1 MTTAVVN
8 ILSLPFHVKNDYTY
22 LALGELAEKLFVG
35 AFVTVPFGR
44 LDKIMTGVVRSIGE
58 AEEIS
63 IGTKCISGMYDPVF
77 SLSGDLYRLCEYISD
92 QTVCSFSEA
101 VKAVFPQSF
110 LGVPDE
116 FYSVTDKLPSDDFNE
131 TVKLV
136 YAFIASSKNGVYLL
150 KIYDEFGRNVAA
162 VLAYLRENGYVKR
175 EMRPVGAPKT
185 EKVFYYTLNAAV
197 EYAKSKTKSAFTKQA
212 IDILSTLGETEKSVL
227 CEKSGISATMLDKM
241 VKLDLFSVRIEERL
255 RNPYKFRKNDE
266 VKVTLTDEQ
275 SQAVREID
283 ELCLAEKPAA
293 VLLHGVTG
301 SGKTQVIKAVC
312 DRVISRGKS
321 VIILVPEISLTP
333 QSVKIFCAA
342 YGERVVVMHSALS
355 QSERADAYRK
365 IKKGDADIVIGTRSA
380 VFAPFDNIG
389 LIVIDEEQE
398 HTYKSEMTPKYHA
411 RDAARFRC
419 NEHNAV
425 MLLASATPSV
435 ESYYKAQTGK
445 YKLIKLKSRFG
456 KAQLPK
462 VVIADLK
469 EDYATGATDAIGT
482 VLKGE
487 IVENKRRGNQSVLF
501 LNRRGYSNFLSCRMC
516 GEVVMCPHCDV
527 SLTYHT
533 TSRLRQYTAE
543 ELKEEYLEKKKKGYL
558 LCHYCGY
565 RVNIPEKCS
574 KCGSPHIAYMGHG
587 TQKICDDIADY
598 GYDISV
604 LRMDAD
610 TTSKKFSYDR
620 ILTDFREHEADV
632 LLGTQMVTKGH
643 DFPDVTLVG
652 VILADSSLYVAD
664 YHATE
669 HTFSLLTQVVGR
681 AGRAD
686 KPGVAVIQT
695 FNPDNEIIR
704 LAANQDYEGFYKGEI
719 ALRKAL
725 KFPPFCDVAVFMFTS
740 DVEVLLTRCV
750 SEFYLDLMEIL
761 GGEYN
766 DVKLQIFGP
775 VEAPI
780 HRLNGRWRMQMIVKC
795 KLNKRTRELFRKLM
809 KDFTEKNPSKVTV
822 GISVNP
828 TSL

>member
-1 MTTAVVN
+1 MITATVN

-22 LALGELAEKLFVG
+22 LVLGDLEKKLFVG
-35 AFVTVPFGR
+35 AFVTVPFGSV
-44 LDKIMTGVVRSIGE
+44 DKPMTGVVRSLQEVDG
-58 AEEIS
+58 IS
-63 IGTKCISGMYDPVF
+63 TGTKCISGMYDPVF
-77 SLSGDLYRLCEYISD
+77 SLSGDLYRLCEYIAD
-92 QTVCSFSEA
+92 RTVCSFAEA
-101 VKAVFPQSF
+101 VKAVFPQSL

-116 FYSVTDKLPSDDFNE
+116 FYTVTGEFPTDLNE
-131 TVKLV
+131 TVKLI
-136 YAFIASSKNGVYLL
+136 YAFISSHGGAYLL
-150 KIYDEFGRNVAA
+150 KLYEEFGKKVGPS
-162 VLAYLRENGYVKR
+162 LSYLTEKGYLKC
-175 EMRPVGAPKT
+175 ELRPVGIPKT
-185 EKVFYYTLNAAV
+185 EKVYYYTLNGDP
-197 EYAKSKTKSAFTKQA
+197 EYAKTKTRSAFAKQA
-212 IDILSTLGETEKSVL
+212 IDYLDKNGETEKSVI
-227 CEKSGISATMLDKM
+227 CEKSGISPSMLDKM
-241 VKLDLFSVRIEERL
+241 VKLELFTLRIEERL
-255 RNPYKFRKNDE
+255 RNPYRVEKKDE
-266 VKVTLTDEQ
+266 VKVTLTEEQ
-275 SQAVREID
+275 SNAVDEID
-283 ELCLAEKPAA
+283 GLCLEGKPAA

-312 DRVISRGKS
+312 DRVISRGKN
-321 VIILVPEISLTP
+321 VIVLVPEISLTP

-342 YGERVVVMHSALS
+342 YGERVVVIHSALS
-355 QSERADAYRK
+355 TSERADAYRK
-365 IKKGDADIVIGTRSA
+365 IKRKEADIVIGTRSA

-425 MLLASATPSV
+425 MLLSSATPSV
-435 ESYYKAQTGK
+435 ESYYKAKSGK
-445 YKLIKLKSRFG
+445 YKLITLKSRFG

-462 VVIADLK
+462 VVIADLR
-469 EDYATGATDAIGT
+469 EDYATGDIDAIGT

-487 IVENKRRGNQSVLF
+487 LIETKKRGNQSVLF

-533 TSRLRQYTAE
+533 TSRLSKYTAE
-543 ELKEEYLEKKKKGYL
+543 DEKKEYLEKKQKGYL

-565 RVNIPEKCS
+565 RVSVPEKCA
-574 KCGSPHIAYMGHG
+574 KCGSSHIAYMGHG
-587 TQKICDDIADY
+587 TQKICDDITDY
-598 GYDISV
+598 GYGITV

-620 ILTDFREHEADV
+620 ILGDFRQHRADV

-652 VILADSSLYVAD
+652 VVLADSSLYVAD

-704 LAANQDYEGFYKGEI
+704 LAAKQDYEGFYKGEI
-719 ALRKAL
+719 AMRKAL
-725 KFPPFCDVAVFMFTS
+725 KFPPFCDIAVFMFTS
-740 DVEVLLTRCV
+740 DTEVLLTVCV
-750 SEFYLDLMEIL
+750 SEFYQDLLKNL
-761 GGEYN
+761 GGEYS

-775 VEAPI
+775 VEAPVY
-780 HRLNGRWRMQMIVKC
+780 RLNGRCRMQMIIKC
-795 KLNKRTRELFRKLM
+795 KMNKRTRELFRCM
-809 KDFTEKNPSKVTV
+809 IKDFTNKNPSKVTV

>member
-22 LALGELAEKLFVG
+22 LISSAIEEKVFVG
-35 AFVTVPFGR
+35 AFVTAPFGGT
-44 LDKIMTGVVRSIGE
+44 DKPMTGVIRSLTKTD
-58 AEEIS
+58 EIVT
-63 IGTKCISGMYDPVF
+63 GTKCIHAMYDPLF
-77 SLSGDLYRLCEYISD
+77 SLSGDLYRLCEYIAD
-92 QTVCSFSEA
+92 TTVCSFAEA
-101 VKAVFPQSF
+101 VKAVFPQSL

-116 FYSVTDKLPSDDFNE
+116 YYTVTGKIPTEINE
-131 TVKLV
+131 AVKLV
-136 YAFIASSKNGVYLL
+136 YAFISLHGGAYLL
-150 KIYDEFGRNVAA
+150 KLCEEFGKNAPVA
-162 VLAYLRENGYVKR
+162 LSYLTEKGYLNREL
-175 EMRPVGAPKT
+175 RPVGIPKT
-185 EKVFYYTLNAAV
+185 EKVYYYTLNADA
-197 EYAKSKTKSAFTKQA
+197 EYAKTKTRSAFAKQA
-212 IDILSTLGETEKSVL
+212 IDYLDKNGETEKGVL
-227 CEKSGISATMLDKM
+227 FEKSGISSTMLDKM
-241 VKLDLFSVRIEERL
+241 VRSTLFSLRIEERL
-255 RNPYKFRKNDE
+255 RNPYKNYEKDTS
-266 VKVTLTDEQ
+266 KVTLTEEQ
-275 SQAVREID
+275 AQAFERID
-283 ELCLAEKPAA
+283 RLCMAGKPAA

-312 DRVISRGKS
+312 DSVISRGRG

-342 YGERVVVMHSALS
+342 YGDRVVVIHSGLS
-355 QSERADAYRK
+355 QTERADAYRK
-365 IKKGDADIVIGTRSA
+365 IKRKEADIVIGTRSA
-380 VFAPFDNIG
+380 VFAPFENIG

-425 MLLASATPSV
+425 MLLSSATPSV
-435 ESYYKAQTGK
+435 ESYYKAQCGK
-445 YKLIKLKSRFG
+445 YELIKLNSRFG

-462 VVIADLK
+462 VIVADLK
-469 EDYATGATDAIGT
+469 EDYAAGDVDAIGT
-482 VLKGE
+482 ILKGE
-487 IVENKRRGNQSVLF
+487 LIENKRKGNQSVLF

-533 TSRLRQYTAE
+533 TSRLNKFVAE
-543 ELKEEYLEKKKKGYL
+543 NEKQEYLEKKQKGYL

-565 RVNIPEKCS
+565 RVSVPEKCE
-574 KCGSPHIAYMGHG
+574 KCGSSHIAYMGHG

-598 GYDISV
+598 GYGISV

-610 TTSKKFSYDR
+610 TTSKKFSYDK
-620 ILTDFREHEADV
+620 ILNDFRQHRADV

-652 VILADSSLYVAD
+652 VILADSSLYVSD
-664 YHATE
+664 YHASE

-695 FNPDNEIIR
+695 FNPENEIIK
-704 LAANQDYEGFYKGEI
+704 LAAKQDYESFYKGEI
-719 ALRKAL
+719 AMRKAL
-725 KFPPFCDVAVFMFTS
+725 KFPPFCDIAVLLFTS
-740 DVEVLLTRCV
+740 D
-750 SEFYLDLMEIL
+750 MEIL
-761 GGEYN
+761 LVRAVTDFCNDLAAVLSNEYS

-775 VEAPI
+775 VETPVY
-780 HRLNGRWRMQMIVKC
+780 RLNGRCRMQMIIKC
-795 KLNKRTRELFRKLM
+795 KANKRTRELFRRM
-809 KDFTEKNPSKVTV
+809 VKDFINKNPTKVTV
-822 GISVNP
+822 GISINP